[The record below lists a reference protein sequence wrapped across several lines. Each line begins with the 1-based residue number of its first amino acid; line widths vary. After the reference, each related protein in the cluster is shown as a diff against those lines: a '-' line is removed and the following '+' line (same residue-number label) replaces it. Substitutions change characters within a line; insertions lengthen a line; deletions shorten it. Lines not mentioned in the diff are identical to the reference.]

1 MEITY
6 KEKNGQMIPEL
17 TMPRQPQEKI
27 GKYGRMRRT
36 FLQNHR
42 KGLYNSLLLNGN
54 LTEHLIEVDR
64 KVREIVELAI
74 TKMAQD
80 EGVTEELKASDP
92 MKWTGLMNNL
102 KQAAEEAVIHDL
114 IYN

>member
-1 MEITY
+1 MAD
-6 KEKNGQMIPEL
+6 
-17 TMPRQPQEKI
+17 
-27 GKYGRMRRT
+27 
-36 FLQNHR
+36 HR
-42 KGLYNSLLLNGN
+42 KQTEVSVSYTHLDVYKRQ
-54 LTEHLIEVDR
+54 EHLIEVDR
-64 KVREIVELAI
+64 KVRGIVELTI

-80 EGVTEELKASDP
+80 GGVTEELKASDP

>member
-6 KEKNGQMIPEL
+6 KEKNGQMIPDL
-17 TMPRQPQEKI
+17 AMPDQPQETI
-27 GKYGRMRRT
+27 GKYGRMRKA
-36 FLQNHR
+36 FLKDHR
-42 KGLYNSLLLNGN
+42 KGLYNNLLLNGK

-64 KVREIVELAI
+64 KVREIVELA
-74 TKMAQD
+74 TAKLARD
-80 EGVTEELKASDP
+80 EGVTEELKASNP

-102 KQAAEEAVIHDL
+102 KQAAEETVIHDL

>member
-17 TMPRQPQEKI
+17 TMPRQPQENI
-27 GKYGRMRRT
+27 RKYGRMRRT
-36 FLQNHR
+36 FLQDHR
-42 KGLYNSLLLNGN
+42 KGLYNSLLLNGK

-64 KVREIVELAI
+64 KVRGIVELAI

-102 KQAAEEAVIHDL
+102 KQAAAEAVIHDL